1 MGPKNPKKKSKLTE
15 EEKILRAEQKLLE
28 EEEAKRRKEEML
40 TQFLKD
46 KLSKEERNTK
56 FNSIKLQNQWR
67 VMMREG
73 KKMVIMALVVQFLW
87 TVLTSC
93 KRSAARCK
101 KVLLTPKTVVMQS
114 TLFLPERKK

>member
-46 KLSKEERNTK
+46 KLSKEEKNTK

-73 KKMVIMALVVQFLW
+73 EKMVIGCSSIIRF
-87 TVLTSC
+87 
-93 KRSAARCK
+93 
-101 KVLLTPKTVVMQS
+101 
-114 TLFLPERKK
+114 